1 MLQSFLFG
9 GDGWLSPRTLGAAVL
24 ITVAAVVVGYVVT
37 KVWPKAHNP
46 QLFGFLAA
54 ITLVGGLA
62 YAGSTGATIA
72 IVFVLAIGGLAAV
85 FGVIF

>member
-1 MLQSFLFG
+1 MFQSLIFG
-9 GDGWLSPRTLGAAVL
+9 GEGWLSPQTLGAAVL

-54 ITLVGGLA
+54 IALVGALA
-62 YAGSTGATIA
+62 YAGSAGATIA
-72 IVFVLAIGGLAAV
+72 ILFVLIIGALAAV